1 MLRRRRVVRAVPGKK
16 PESDEKPEADK
27 KQESDAKPEPGKKL
41 GWRARLRRRRVA
53 RAAAADE
60 LQAVETATAR
70 AVPETRGGM
79 FRSLR
84 NHNYRLFAMGGV
96 ISNVGGWMQRTAQ
109 DWLVLDLTHGSAA
122 ALGLT
127 TALQFLPLML
137 FGLWGG
143 MLADR
148 YPKRPLLMVA
158 QSIMGLLALTM
169 GLLVVT
175 GAAQAWHVYVMAFTL
190 GLISCVEVPTR
201 QSFVVEM
208 VGRQDLSNAIA
219 LNASSFNLARV
230 VGPALAG
237 VLIYA
242 LGGTGPM
249 FLINAMSFL
258 AVLGGLALMRAS
270 ELTTPDPVPRA
281 KGQLREGLRYVM
293 ARPDLLMPI
302 LLVAFVSLFTQSF
315 SMSIAL
321 MAREVFGAGASS
333 FGLASSM
340 FAVGALGG
348 ALMAA
353 RRVRPSRKLLIGGA
367 LSFGLFQVA
376 TGLAPWYPL
385 YLLFLIPA
393 GVALISINTAA
404 NTSVQLASSPEM
416 RGRVMGI
423 YVLVFTGG
431 APIGAPLLGWVSDL
445 GGPRVGVM
453 IGGVLT
459 LAGVGAAIMLTK
471 VLSRRSHATVRGA
484 TAAAAGA

>member
-1 MLRRRRVVRAVPGKK
+1 M
-16 PESDEKPEADK
+16 
-27 KQESDAKPEPGKKL
+27 
-41 GWRARLRRRRVA
+41 
-53 RAAAADE
+53 
-60 LQAVETATAR
+60 
-70 AVPETRGGM
+70 PETRGGM

-84 NHNYRLFAMGGV
+84 NHNYRLFAIGGV
-96 ISNVGGWMQRTAQ
+96 VSNVGGWMQRTAQ

-127 TALQFLPLML
+127 TALQFLPLLL

-148 YPKRPLLMVA
+148 YPKRPLLIVA
-158 QSIMGLLALTM
+158 QSLMGVLALTM
-169 GLLVVT
+169 GVLTVT
-175 GAAQAWHVYVMAFTL
+175 GAAQAWHVYVMAFVL
-190 GLISCVEVPTR
+190 GLIACVEVPTR

-208 VGRQDLSNAIA
+208 VGRHDLANAIA

-242 LGGTGPM
+242 LDGTGPI
-249 FLINAMSFL
+249 FLINALSFL

-281 KGQLREGLRYVM
+281 KGQLREGLRYVLE
-293 ARPDLLMPI
+293 RPDLLLPI
-302 LLVAFVSLFTQSF
+302 LLIAFVSMFAQSF
-315 SMSIAL
+315 SMSIVL
-321 MAREVFGAGASS
+321 MARHVFGAGASS
-333 FGLASSM
+333 FGVASSM

-367 LSFGLFQVA
+367 ASFGLLQIA

-393 GVALISINTAA
+393 GVALISVNTAA

-431 APIGAPLLGWVSDL
+431 APVGAPLLGWISEL
-445 GGPRVGVM
+445 GGPRVGVVM
-453 IGGVLT
+453 GGALT
-459 LAGVGAAIMLTK
+459 LVGVGAAIMLTRL
-471 VLSRRSHATVRGA
+471 VGRRSNAAVRGV
-484 TAAAAGA
+484 AAAAAHA

>member
-1 MLRRRRVVRAVPGKK
+1 MPGWRAAARRRRT
-16 PESDEKPEADK
+16 
-27 KQESDAKPEPGKKL
+27 
-41 GWRARLRRRRVA
+41 A
-53 RAAAADE
+53 RAAAAGE
-60 LQAVETATAR
+60 LQAVETRTVQP
-70 AVPETRGGM
+70 VPKSAGGM

-84 NHNYRLFAMGGV
+84 IYNYRLFAIGGV

-109 DWLVLDLTHGSAA
+109 DLLVLDLAHGSAF

-127 TALQFLPLML
+127 TALQFLPLLL

-148 YPKRPLLMVA
+148 YPKRPLLMAA
-158 QSIMGLLALTM
+158 QSLMGLLALTM
-169 GLLVVT
+169 GVLVVT
-175 GAAQAWHVYVMAFTL
+175 GNAQVWHVYVMAFVL

-208 VGRQDLSNAIA
+208 VGRKDLSNAVA

-230 VGPALAG
+230 VGPAIAG
-237 VLIYA
+237 VLISA

-249 FLINAMSFL
+249 FLVNALSFG
-258 AVLGGLALMRAS
+258 AVLAGLAMMRAS
-270 ELTTPDPVPRA
+270 ELTAPDPVPRA
-281 KGQLREGLRYVM
+281 KGQLREGLRYVL
-293 ARPDLLMPI
+293 ARSELLLPI

-321 MAREVFGAGASS
+321 MARQVFGAGASS

-348 ALMAA
+348 ALLAA

-367 LSFGLFQVA
+367 LSFGVA
-376 TGLAPWYPL
+376 QIVSGLAMWYPL

-393 GVALISINTAA
+393 GIALITVNTAA
-404 NTSVQLASSPEM
+404 NTSVQLAASPEM

-431 APIGAPLLGWVSDL
+431 APIGAPLLGWVAEV
-445 GGPRVGVM
+445 GGPRTGVV

-459 LAGVGAAIMLTK
+459 MLGVGAAIMLTR
-471 VLSRRSHATVRGA
+471 VIGRRTHAAVRRA
-484 TAAAAGA
+484 TAATAGA

>member
-1 MLRRRRVVRAVPGKK
+1 
-16 PESDEKPEADK
+16 
-27 KQESDAKPEPGKKL
+27 
-41 GWRARLRRRRVA
+41 
-53 RAAAADE
+53 
-60 LQAVETATAR
+60 
-70 AVPETRGGM
+70 M

-84 NHNYRLFAMGGV
+84 NRNYRLFAIGGV

-109 DWLVLDLTHGSAA
+109 DWLVLDLTNGSAT

-143 MLADR
+143 VLADR
-148 YPKRPLLMVA
+148 YPKRQLLMVA
-158 QSIMGLLALTM
+158 QSLMGMLALTM

-175 GAAQAWHVYVMAFTL
+175 GHAQVWHVYVMAFTL

-208 VGRQDLSNAIA
+208 VGRQDLPNAIA

-230 VGPALAG
+230 VGPAVAG
-237 VLIYA
+237 VLIFA

-249 FLINAMSFL
+249 FLLNGLSFG
-258 AVLGGLALMRAS
+258 AVLGGMALMRAS
-270 ELTTPDPVPRA
+270 ELTTPEPVPRA
-281 KGQLREGLRYVM
+281 KGQLRDGLRYVLG
-293 ARPDLLMPI
+293 RPDLLMPI
-302 LLVAFVSLFTQSF
+302 LLVAFVSLFTQAF

-321 MAREVFGAGASS
+321 MARQVFGAGASS

-348 ALMAA
+348 ALLAA
-353 RRVRPSRKLLIGGA
+353 RRARPSRKLLIGGA
-367 LSFGLFQVA
+367 VSFGLFQIV
-376 TGLAPWYPL
+376 TGLAPWYPF

-393 GVALISINTAA
+393 GIALITVNTAA

-423 YVLVFTGG
+423 YVLVMTGG
-431 APIGAPLLGWVSDL
+431 APMGAPLLGWISEL
-445 GGPRVGVM
+445 GGPRTGVV

-459 LAGVGAAIMLTK
+459 LVGVGAAIMLTK
-471 VLSRRSHATVRGA
+471 MLSRRSHATVRGVL
-484 TAAAAGA
+484 AAAGRA